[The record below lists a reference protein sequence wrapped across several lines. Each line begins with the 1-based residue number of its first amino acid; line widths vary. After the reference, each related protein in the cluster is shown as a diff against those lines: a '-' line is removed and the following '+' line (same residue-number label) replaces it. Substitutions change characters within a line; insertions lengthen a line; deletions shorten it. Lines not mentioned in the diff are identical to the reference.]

1 VCDVVPMQLAGAS
14 SKVEPVGDEQ
24 LPGTVNYFIGRDP
37 AQWRSNI
44 PTYAKVCYPR
54 IYPRIDL
61 VFYGNE
67 QQLEFD
73 FVVAP
78 GADPRLIRLRFGGA
92 NHLHLEA
99 NGDLLVTTANGP
111 LAFHRPL
118 VYQIADGH
126 RHPIAGDF
134 ALLGKHTVGFR
145 LGSYDR
151 AKSLVID
158 PVLAFSTFLG
168 GTGGG
173 FGDQASA
180 VAVDNS
186 GNVYAAGI
194 TSSAS
199 FPVTSGSFQT
209 TNHAVAN
216 QGTNAFITKL
226 NPTGTALVYSTYLG
240 GSGTSNCTGDAAS
253 GLVVDSSGNAYVT
266 GSACSTDFPV
276 TPGAFQTTN
285 KAAGNADGNA
295 FVTKLNPTG
304 TALVYSTYLG
314 GSGLAAES
322 PYGGD
327 KGNAIAVDEAGDAY
341 VTGRTFSTDFPV
353 TPGAYQMSNHAAKS
367 AAWVPPMPGDPK

>member
-1 VCDVVPMQLAGAS
+1 MTFENLLLFRDIVQERSVSRGAALNGVSQPAASQHLRELEERMGVTLLDRSTRPFTLTAAGKIYFQMCRDALQRYEEFQVALEGL
-14 SKVEPVGDEQ
+14 KAEVE
-24 LPGTVNYFIGRDP
+24 GTV
-37 AQWRSNI
+37 
-44 PTYAKVCYPR
+44 R
-54 IYPRIDL
+54 IASIYSVGISEMSRLKEEFSRRFP
-61 VFYGNE
+61 
-67 QQLEFD
+67 QAALEVEYRGLAAMRRAFEK
-73 FVVAP
+73 AHK
-78 GADPRLIRLRFGGA
+78 ARFG
-92 NHLHLEA
+92 
-99 NGDLLVTTANGP
+99 
-111 LAFHRPL
+111 F
-118 VYQIADGH
+118 I
-126 RHPIAGDF
+126 
-134 ALLGKHTVGFR
+134 
-145 LGSYDR
+145 DR